1 MEVAAKSRLEKVAAL
16 ASFFGEDL
24 AESSPQEAASKAVEW
39 LRTRLGLLKVPSR
52 LKDFDLVLD
61 RMVESARDAR
71 ELDFMNYL
79 PRAASV
85 DDVFDFA
92 KTAF

>member
-1 MEVAAKSRLEKVAAL
+1 MAAL
-16 ASFFGEDL
+16 APLFGEDT
-24 AESSPQEAASKAVEW
+24 ADASHQEAAAKAVEW
-39 LRTRLGLLKVPSR
+39 LRTKLGLLKIPSR
-52 LKDFDLVLD
+52 LKDFDLALD
-61 RMVESARDAR
+61 RLVECARDAR

-85 DDVFDFA
+85 DDVFDFI